1 MTKEEPMTY
10 NDGGQL
16 SLVPPAAEFSLSPT
30 AGLKHEFRKHVAAI
44 HTSGELSL
52 LEHKLVNV
60 LLLNAFDNLRHNKSH
75 RIPVKLLCSMIGW
88 EGSQDIPSL
97 KKALKKIVTTPVEF
111 DLLSDP
117 NDQSRLKWSV
127 STLLAFADIENGMCT
142 YEYSTFLAERL
153 SDPEIYAIISVKV
166 QKLLNSSYSLKLYEN
181 CYRFKRVGSTGWIPV
196 ATLKKLLGA
205 ESTMYEQ
212 FKHFNN
218 FVLDKSMK
226 EINRVSDLKL
236 SVEFKKESRKVVEV
250 KFKIEEKNSASNV
263 EGAAATDFEAV
274 KEKASFKRLVDHGIS
289 ARLAA
294 EWVMEDED
302 KVTKVLDYVDQKA
315 RNNEIK
321 RTTAGYIRILYKDPA
336 VSFAKSPNQTKKEA
350 AAKAGREAAQK
361 QAQADDEA
369 LASAK
374 QKDGQVKEMLSN
386 LSVDE
391 IAQLVQE
398 YAESAGAGSM
408 ISSFNPQTGKFRS
421 SLERVAFH
429 GWVRSKKG

>member
-1 MTKEEPMTY
+1 MTNEAPMTY

-16 SLVPPAAEFSLSPT
+16 SLVPPASELALSPS

-60 LLLNAFDNLRHNKSH
+60 LLLNAFDNLRQNKSH

-127 STLLAFADIENGMCT
+127 STLLAHADIENGMCT

-226 EINRVSDLKL
+226 EINRVSDLSL

-250 KFKIEEKNSASNV
+250 KFKIEEKNSSSNAG
-263 EGAAATDFEAV
+263 GATAVDFEDV

-289 ARLAA
+289 SRLAV

-321 RTTAGYIRILYKDPA
+321 HTTAGYIRNLYKDPA
-336 VSFAKSPNQTKKEA
+336 VNFAKSPNQAKKEA

-361 QAQADDEA
+361 QAQAENEA
-369 LASAK
+369 LAAGK

-398 YAESAGAGSM
+398 YAESAGADSM
-408 ISSFNPQTGKFRS
+408 VSSFNPQTGKFRS
-421 SLERVAFH
+421 ALERVAFH